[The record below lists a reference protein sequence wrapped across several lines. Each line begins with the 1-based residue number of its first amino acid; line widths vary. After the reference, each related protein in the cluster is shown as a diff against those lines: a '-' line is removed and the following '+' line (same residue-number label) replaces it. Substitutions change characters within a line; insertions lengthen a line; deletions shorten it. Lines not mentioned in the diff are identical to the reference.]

1 PELAANLGWASLAL
15 GIAGSATT
23 GYKKK
28 TATSNI
34 TRNRANSISEE
45 IPLQGLG
52 RSDSLSEGSPFPPQ
66 RIQQEDV
73 DFLLDGGKEF
83 GGTYLK
89 NGNPLGENSLFVL
102 GHGEQSGGTFT
113 TDRDITFQAP
123 LNTYLDSKSVEDYL
137 AGGVNKF
144 KPVRYKAGDEVP
156 NFRISGPN
164 IGKISEKNSIELFKI
179 GLKYNF
185 PHTFFAINTPIPYV
199 NLKGLVLGFPK
210 KYENITFA
218 CCTKFY
224 RRYSI

>member
-1 PELAANLGWASLAL
+1 SLGL
-15 GIAGSATT
+15 GIAGMAT
-23 GYKKK
+23 GAYSKPKKG
-28 TATSNI
+28 ATSNI

-52 RSDSLSEGSPFPPQ
+52 RRDSLSEGSPFPPQ

-102 GHGEQSGGTFT
+102 GHGERSGGTFT
-113 TDRDITFQAP
+113 TDRDITFLAP
-123 LNTYLDSKSVEDYL
+123 LNTYLSNKSVVNYL
-137 AGGVNKF
+137 GGGANNFKSVTYRAGT
-144 KPVRYKAGDEVP
+144 EIP
-156 NFRISGPN
+156 NLRLSGPDF
-164 IGKISEKNSIELFKI
+164 GKISAKKSIELYKME
-179 GLKYNF
+179 LKYNF